1 MAAKR
6 TRNFGTVVYPESAP
20 EDWIAWLGEQCIP
33 CFISPLHDQDIN
45 PDGEQKKPHYH
56 VLLMY
61 DGVKTQEQVLPV
73 FERIGGVGFEI
84 VQSIRGY
91 ARYLCHLDNPEK
103 HQYDTSEV
111 RQFGGA
117 DYPSVMGLA
126 IDELNAVGEMM
137 EFVDDSQIMSYAQ
150 LLRYARDHRP
160 DWFRCLVKST
170 TVVMREYIKSNYWEM
185 QNEEEEE

>member
-20 EDWIAWLGEQCIP
+20 EGWIEWLGEQCIP
-33 CFISPLHDQDIN
+33 CFISPLHDSDIN

-61 DGVKTQEQVLPV
+61 DGVKTQEQVEPV
-73 FERIGGVGFEI
+73 FEAIGGVGFEI

-103 HQYDTSEV
+103 FQYSPDDV
-111 RQFGGA
+111 KAFGGA
-117 DYPSVMGLA
+117 DYHGVIGLA
-126 IDELNAVGEMM
+126 IDKYKAITEMTAFIR
-137 EFVDDSQIMSYAQ
+137 ENCITSYAE
-150 LLRYARDHRP
+150 LF
-160 DWFRCLVKST
+160 DWCAINRQEWMRVLCDNGTYVI
-170 TVVMREYIKSNYWEM
+170 REYLKSITWELK
-185 QNEEEEE
+185 NEEDE